1 MWIKKFL
8 SIFFLFFVSGKIVA
22 QEDVSIE
29 LLLPFD
35 GITCSIDCFVPIDTS
50 TKVLKLRAFSSVDAN
65 KYKVSLAEVS
75 LYRKDRTINYT
86 TVNSNDI
93 LLKRLG
99 HREYGDLIIIK
110 IQKVLRA
117 NEKNEIS
124 NVDRYFPKTITIP
137 VKYNL
142 SDN

>member
-1 MWIKKFL
+1 MSIQKFL
-8 SIFFLFFVSGKIVA
+8 SIFLLIFVSGKIVA
-22 QEDVSIE
+22 QEDVSVE

-124 NVDRYFPKTITIP
+124 SVDRYFPKTITIP
-137 VKYNL
+137 VKK
-142 SDN
+142 SE

>member
-1 MWIKKFL
+1 MKKFL
-8 SIFFLFFVSGKIVA
+8 SIFFFFVSGKIVA
-22 QEDVSIE
+22 QEDVSVE

-35 GITCSIDCFVPIDTS
+35 GVTCSIDCFVPIDTS

-137 VKYNL
+137 VKK
-142 SDN
+142 SE

>member
-22 QEDVSIE
+22 QEDVSVE

-65 KYKVSLAEVS
+65 KYKVSLAEIS

-137 VKYNL
+137 VKK
-142 SDN
+142 SE

>member
-50 TKVLKLRAFSSVDAN
+50 TKVLKLRAFSSVDEN

>member
-1 MWIKKFL
+1 MKKTILLL
-8 SIFFLFFVSGKIVA
+8 SFYLTISDKISA

-35 GITCSIDCFVPIDTS
+35 GITCSIDCFIPIDTS
-50 TKVLKLRAFSSVDAN
+50 TKVLKLRAFSTIDAN
-65 KYKVSLAEVS
+65 KYKISSAEVS

-86 TVNSNDI
+86 TIDSNNI

-124 NVDRYFPKTITIP
+124 SVDRYFPRTITIP
-137 VKYNL
+137 VNK
-142 SDN
+142 SE

>member
-137 VKYNL
+137 VKK
-142 SDN
+142 SE

>member
-22 QEDVSIE
+22 QEDVSVE

-65 KYKVSLAEVS
+65 KYKVSLAEIS

-124 NVDRYFPKTITIP
+124 SVDRYFPKTITIP
-137 VKYNL
+137 VKK
-142 SDN
+142 SE

>member
-65 KYKVSLAEVS
+65 KYKVSLAEIS

>member
-1 MWIKKFL
+1 MWMKKFL
-8 SIFFLFFVSGKIVA
+8 SIFFFFVSGKIVA
-22 QEDVSIE
+22 QEDVSVE

-35 GITCSIDCFVPIDTS
+35 GVTCSIDCFVPIDTS

-137 VKYNL
+137 VKK
-142 SDN
+142 SE

>member
-1 MWIKKFL
+1 MSIQKFL

-124 NVDRYFPKTITIP
+124 SVDRYFPKTITIP
-137 VKYNL
+137 VKK
-142 SDN
+142 SE

>member
-117 NEKNEIS
+117 NEKNEINS
-124 NVDRYFPKTITIP
+124 VDRYFPKTITIP
-137 VKYNL
+137 VKK
-142 SDN
+142 SE

>member
-1 MWIKKFL
+1 MWMKKFL
-8 SIFFLFFVSGKIVA
+8 SIFFFFVSGKIVA
-22 QEDVSIE
+22 QEDVSVE

-137 VKYNL
+137 VKK
-142 SDN
+142 SE